1 MARSGD
7 TSPKELTGEGEE
19 TRTQV
24 NGVDLSTPS
33 QEPETD
39 NVDVVNAPDELSNED
54 ETSQETNELTERIG
68 KLTVDELKELL
79 DRNEIDYSGKTKK
92 AEYVELA
99 QTEIPAE
106 DIELFLTEKGK

>member
-1 MARSGD
+1 MAWSCD
-7 TSPKELTGEGEE
+7 TSPKELTGDGE

-24 NGVDLSTPS
+24 NGVDLSPPS
-33 QEPETD
+33 QEPD
-39 NVDVVNAPDELSNED
+39 
-54 ETSQETNELTERIG
+54 ELTERLG

-99 QTEIPAE
+99 QTEIPVE

>member
-1 MARSGD
+1 MAWSCD
-7 TSPKELTGEGEE
+7 TSPKELTGDGE

-33 QEPETD
+33 QEPD
-39 NVDVVNAPDELSNED
+39 
-54 ETSQETNELTERIG
+54 ELTERLG

-99 QTEIPAE
+99 QTEIPVE

>member
-1 MARSGD
+1 MAWSCD

-39 NVDVVNAPDELSNED
+39 NVDVVNASNED

-99 QTEIPAE
+99 QTEIPVE

>member
-1 MARSGD
+1 MAWSCD
-7 TSPKELTGEGEE
+7 TSPKELTGDGE

-24 NGVDLSTPS
+24 NGVDLRPPS
-33 QEPETD
+33 QEPD
-39 NVDVVNAPDELSNED
+39 
-54 ETSQETNELTERIG
+54 ELTERIG

-79 DRNEIDYSGKTKK
+79 ERNEIDYSGKTKK

-99 QTEIPAE
+99 QTEIPVE

>member
-1 MARSGD
+1 MAWSCD
-7 TSPKELTGEGEE
+7 TSPKELTGDGE

-24 NGVDLSTPS
+24 NGVDLRPPS

-39 NVDVVNAPDELSNED
+39 NVDVVNATDELSNED

-79 DRNEIDYSGKTKK
+79 DRNEIDYSDKTKK

-99 QTEIPAE
+99 QTEIPVE

>member
-7 TSPKELTGEGEE
+7 TSPKELTGEGE

-33 QEPETD
+33 QEPD
-39 NVDVVNAPDELSNED
+39 
-54 ETSQETNELTERIG
+54 ELTERIG

-99 QTEIPAE
+99 QTEIPVE

>member
-1 MARSGD
+1 MAWSCD
-7 TSPKELTGEGEE
+7 TSPKELTGDGE

-24 NGVDLSTPS
+24 NGVDLRPPS
-33 QEPETD
+33 QEPD
-39 NVDVVNAPDELSNED
+39 
-54 ETSQETNELTERIG
+54 ELTERIG

-99 QTEIPAE
+99 QTEIPVE

>member
-1 MARSGD
+1 MAWSGD
-7 TSPKELTGEGEE
+7 TSPKELTGEGEAG
-19 TRTQV
+19 TQV
-24 NGVDLSTPS
+24 NGVDLSPPS
-33 QEPETD
+33 QEPD
-39 NVDVVNAPDELSNED
+39 
-54 ETSQETNELTERIG
+54 ELTERIG

-99 QTEIPAE
+99 QTEIPVE